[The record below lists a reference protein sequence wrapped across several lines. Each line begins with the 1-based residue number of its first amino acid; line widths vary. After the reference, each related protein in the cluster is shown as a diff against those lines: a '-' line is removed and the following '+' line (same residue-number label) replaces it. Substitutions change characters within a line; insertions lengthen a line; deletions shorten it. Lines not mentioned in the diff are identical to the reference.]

1 MNHEQTSRV
10 AEWVSGK
17 LGRSFNDKFLSL
29 TKVFNIE
36 SQYFTNMECGPH
48 IYHSAALTFLTI
60 VLTQQEEGR
69 RQQQQRRRNTTRR
82 LTVRARIAGELGRD
96 NVNVTMLH
104 VTMLH
109 VTMSQCKNVTMS
121 QCNNVTM

>member
-10 AEWVSGK
+10 EWVSGK

-60 VLTQQEEGR
+60 ILTQQEEGR

-96 NVNVTMLH
+96 NVNVTMSQCY
-104 VTMLH
+104 
-109 VTMSQCKNVTMS
+109 MSQCLYRSNFTVHIGR
-121 QCNNVTM
+121 QGDHE